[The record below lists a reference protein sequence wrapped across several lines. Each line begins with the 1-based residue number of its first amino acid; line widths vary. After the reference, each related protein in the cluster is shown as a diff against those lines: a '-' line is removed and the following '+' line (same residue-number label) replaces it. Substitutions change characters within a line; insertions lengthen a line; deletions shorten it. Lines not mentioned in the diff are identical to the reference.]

1 MPDINQLFELHQLA
15 HQRALNAAD
24 AHERADQRLLAQGY
38 AQRLD
43 AVTYPQ
49 PGSFLLD

>member
-15 HQRALNAAD
+15 HQRALHSGSAS
-24 AHERADQRLLAQGY
+24 ERASQQSLADGY

-49 PGSFLLD
+49 PGSFLRG